1 MKATGEVMAIERT
14 LEAAMLKA
22 IRSLEI
28 GLTHLEMPELKELS
42 DEEIRARIS
51 KIDDERIFVVAEALR
66 RGVSLEEIHEITMID
81 RWFLQKILNIVKM
94 ETVLK
99 TEPMTK
105 EIMRKAKRMGF
116 ADVVI
121 GEYIGKQM
129 MEVRAMRKDW
139 GIIPTYKMVDTCAAE
154 FEAETPYYYST
165 YAVEDE
171 VRVSDKKKVA
181 VLGSGPIRIGQGV
194 EFDYCSVHSVWAL
207 KELGYETII
216 INNNPETVSTDFDT
230 SDRLYFEP
238 LTVEDVLNILDKE
251 QPEGVIVQF
260 GGQTAINLAGP
271 LADAGV
277 KILAPVLTVLTEPKI
292 ENVLNSF

>member
-1 MKATGEVMAIERT
+1 MFLAQEI
-14 LEAAMLKA
+14 
-22 IRSLEI
+22 IRKKRD
-28 GLTHLEMPELKELS
+28 GHALS

-129 MEVRAMRKDW
+129 MEVRAMRTGALSQPIKW
-139 GIIPTYKMVDTCAAE
+139 LIP
-154 FEAETPYYYST
+154 
-165 YAVEDE
+165 
-171 VRVSDKKKVA
+171 
-181 VLGSGPIRIGQGV
+181 VLPS
-194 EFDYCSVHSVWAL
+194 L
-207 KELGYETII
+207 KLKHLII
-216 INNNPETVSTDFDT
+216 ILPMLLKMKYASVIKR
-230 SDRLYFEP
+230 RLLF
-238 LTVEDVLNILDKE
+238 
-251 QPEGVIVQF
+251 
-260 GGQTAINLAGP
+260 
-271 LADAGV
+271 
-277 KILAPVLTVLTEPKI
+277 
-292 ENVLNSF
+292 

>member
-99 TEPMTK
+99 
-105 EIMRKAKRMGF
+105 
-116 ADVVI
+116 
-121 GEYIGKQM
+121 
-129 MEVRAMRKDW
+129 
-139 GIIPTYKMVDTCAAE
+139 
-154 FEAETPYYYST
+154 
-165 YAVEDE
+165 
-171 VRVSDKKKVA
+171 
-181 VLGSGPIRIGQGV
+181 
-194 EFDYCSVHSVWAL
+194 
-207 KELGYETII
+207 
-216 INNNPETVSTDFDT
+216 
-230 SDRLYFEP
+230 
-238 LTVEDVLNILDKE
+238 LNR
-251 QPEGVIVQF
+251 
-260 GGQTAINLAGP
+260 
-271 LADAGV
+271 
-277 KILAPVLTVLTEPKI
+277 
-292 ENVLNSF
+292 